1 MYIKSCVYILFLSIL
16 CYFIIYVLHFY
27 LTLIRNC
34 RNKRQSFSNK
44 VVVGCD
50 LDYFLLFSHAFLQT
64 MSFLYYFLYK
74 KKQFDFTLF
83 PFSRN
88 THLSMHLTPLPPRV
102 CLLHFSLIFVCP
114 LETWQLWGFSLNY
127 LQSLPGMTI
136 EWVAGRAQ
144 CAKRLSRISPISSST
159 CESSTEAR
167 TCRRRRVTFAA
178 RCSNTSIH
186 CRRTCTRCI
195 ARRTP
200 TPN

>member
-1 MYIKSCVYILFLSIL
+1 M
-16 CYFIIYVLHFY
+16 LHFY
-27 LTLIRNC
+27 LTLIPNC
-34 RNKRQSFSNK
+34 RNKRQSFSNT

-50 LDYFLLFSHAFLQT
+50 LDYFLLFFVTLSYRPCHYIFLKEVWFYSFSFFKHSFEHASH
-64 MSFLYYFLYK
+64 SSSSSS
-74 KKQFDFTLF
+74 LF
-83 PFSRN
+83 AA
-88 THLSMHLTPLPPRV
+88 
-102 CLLHFSLIFVCP
+102 FSLIFVCS
-114 LETWQLWGFSLNY
+114 LETWKLWGFSLNY

-186 CRRTCTRCI
+186 CRRTCTHCI
-195 ARRTP
+195 ARLTL